1 MHGLFLGAAL
11 AALLLGDHAANK
23 PEIWRECRL
32 YRDLCYGPRPD
43 EKGKRSGQF
52 LDLIMPADG
61 VKAETPVYVH
71 VHGGSWCQQY
81 NKDDENLYLLTSIA
95 RSGWLVVNANY
106 CLADERE
113 AALGKLSVT
122 FDDMLADID
131 AVLGFLR
138 DRVLPELGIKA
149 NGVALGGC
157 SAGAHLALV
166 AAARDRHPLSVA
178 MVYAQVPPADLLHPR
193 FKEAQPYF
201 RLLAKGDVRRYS
213 PVELVRRGTPPAVVA
228 SMGCDE
234 LVPAENFHRLTNAY
248 HRAGVEVSASLTPGC
263 GHGDMPRG
271 LEADVVRRINRMA
284 LRTGLLR
291 KSEVECRSGRTMNA
305 RSCR

>member
-32 YRDLCYGPRPD
+32 YRDLCYGSRPD

-138 DRVLPELGIKA
+138 DR
-149 NGVALGGC
+149 
-157 SAGAHLALV
+157 
-166 AAARDRHPLSVA
+166 HPLPVA

-248 HRAGVEVSASLTPGC
+248 HLAGVEVSASLTPGC

>member
-1 MHGLFLGAAL
+1 MHGLFLG
-11 AALLLGDHAANK
+11 
-23 PEIWRECRL
+23 
-32 YRDLCYGPRPD
+32 
-43 EKGKRSGQF
+43 
-52 LDLIMPADG
+52 
-61 VKAETPVYVH
+61 
-71 VHGGSWCQQY
+71 
-81 NKDDENLYLLTSIA
+81 
-95 RSGWLVVNANY
+95 
-106 CLADERE
+106 

-166 AAARDRHPLSVA
+166 AAARDRHPLPLA

-305 RSCR
+305 RSCRRPTGAGRAGSWISRAGRATCRALNRRCRRVSSRKTDCKCPRRPGAVETRGGHL